1 MVKAA
6 TGRLPT
12 QKMVAQEMVKVLLFG
27 RLGDLHSDNSF
38 NVELGSE
45 VKTVGDVRNQLSNDF
60 PSLGKALA
68 EPQTLIAVNQKIV
81 DAGHQLSIGDELA
94 FLPPVTGG

>member
-6 TGRLPT
+6 TGKVVTLA
-12 QKMVAQEMVKVLLFG
+12 MVRVLLFG
-27 RLGDLHSDNSF
+27 RLGDLHSDDRINI
-38 NVELGSE
+38 ELGSE
-45 VKTVGDVRNQLSNDF
+45 VQTAADVRNQLSNEF

-81 DAGHQLSIGDELA
+81 DANHQLSIGDELA